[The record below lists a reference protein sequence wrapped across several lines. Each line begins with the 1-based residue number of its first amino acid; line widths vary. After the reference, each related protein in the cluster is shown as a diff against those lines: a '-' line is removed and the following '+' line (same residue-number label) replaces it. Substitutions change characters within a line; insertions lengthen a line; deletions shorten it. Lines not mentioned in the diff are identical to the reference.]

1 MLLPAHTALLD
12 ALDRHA
18 RRREEGIATLSALV
32 GSPSRALTLFTEW
45 AHRHGVSVAAPEA
58 DEPRAMVRAWAAAV
72 ARERE
77 LFADAEAFVALQ
89 APPDSPR
96 PLFFRQKTAHERALL
111 LDALS
116 PGQTEKATWE
126 LSLQLLA
133 SRELPA
139 RGMLPDAVDA
149 AIAREPFSALRAL
162 LRWVPAG
169 ETPALR
175 IRVGLPELRGLRA
188 AAAICA
194 AAPSLTVVCVL
205 TPEAFAACQERGESH
220 VLAMLREGWLDVPEE
235 AAPGTASGFV
245 VPTLARFQQEGTP
258 APLVAHYIEAARAL
272 TVAGSEAAD
281 RSRSKA
287 EQFLYELL
295 QHRPATRGRFAL
307 NSRIEQGTGVRPLE
321 IDLLC
326 RELRLAVEI
335 DGYFHF
341 RSAEDFRRDRRKDL
355 ALQRLGYWVVRILA
369 EDVVARLEDILE
381 TIDTL
386 MEARRRES
394 AGQEMP
400 HGHR

>member
-32 GSPSRALTLFTEW
+32 GSPARALALFTGW
-45 AHRHGVSVAAPEA
+45 AHRRGVSVAAPEA
-58 DEPRAMVRAWAAAV
+58 DEPRAMVRAWAAAL

-77 LFADAEAFVALQ
+77 LFADAEAFVALH
-89 APPDSPR
+89 ASPGSPR
-96 PLFFRQKTAHERALL
+96 PLFFRQKTAHERALFV
-111 LDALS
+111 DALS
-116 PGQTEKATWE
+116 PAQTVKATWE

-133 SRELPA
+133 SQEIPA
-139 RGMLPDAVDA
+139 AGMLPDAVEA
-149 AIAREPFSALRAL
+149 AIAREPFSALRAVL
-162 LRWVPAG
+162 GWVPAG

-175 IRVGLPELRGLRA
+175 IRVGLSELRRLRA

-194 AAPSLTVVCVL
+194 AAPSLTVVCIL
-205 TPEAFAACQERGESH
+205 TPEAFAACQDRGESH
-220 VLAMLREGWLDVPEE
+220 VLAMLREGWQDVPEE
-235 AAPGTASGFV
+235 AAPGTASEAIG
-245 VPTLARFQQEGTP
+245 PALARFQQEGTP
-258 APLVAHYIEAARAL
+258 APLVAHYVEAARAL
-272 TVAGSEAAD
+272 TAAGPEAGD

-295 QHRPATRGRFAL
+295 QHRPATRGCFTL
-307 NSRIEQGTGVRPLE
+307 NGLVEPGTGGRSLE

-326 RELRLAVEI
+326 RELRVAVEI

-341 RSAEDFRRDRRKDL
+341 RGAEDFRRDRRKDL
-355 ALQRLGYWVVRILA
+355 ALQRLGYWVVRFLA

-394 AGQEMP
+394 SGQEMP